1 MLIPSTPHLLR
12 GGFPSLNP
20 THRHTK
26 LNASDE
32 MCALNT
38 KIMFC
43 IQISAFSLVRLFIR
57 ITGCSAFSR
66 QACRLNPTWAAT
78 PLWSWLEGL
87 QCFILPCSL
96 SISTSSKLS
105 RSIIDSYYWR
115 HHPTHLP
122 PGLVHLHLV
131 LSDCFL
137 ENHPNR
143 AHSKTYYSFPW
154 TPWYWQRGL
163 HLHQMLLLMQKIA
176 LIDVFSNDPTVLA
189 LSPSVWLSF
198 GGRDSRCVREQH
210 SFTQLRWD
218 VMIICFL
225 VSASSFCC
233 NCIRS
238 IYSSQWLFTFR
249 VCFRKLTKVAKR
261 DVLYMH

>member
-1 MLIPSTPHLLR
+1 MLIPSTPHCSEEAYRALI
-12 GGFPSLNP
+12 P
-20 THRHTK
+20 HRHTK

-43 IQISAFSLVRLFIR
+43 IQISAFSLVLLFIKDHWML
-57 ITGCSAFSR
+57 SLLPSSLPF
-66 QACRLNPTWAAT
+66 NPTRAAT

-87 QCFILPCSL
+87 QCLPSSL

-131 LSDCFL
+131 ISDCFL

-154 TPWYWQRGL
+154 TLWYWQRGL
-163 HLHQMLLLMQKIA
+163 HLHQMLL
-176 LIDVFSNDPTVLA
+176 F
-189 LSPSVWLSF
+189 
-198 GGRDSRCVREQH
+198 RC
-210 SFTQLRWD
+210 
-218 VMIICFL
+218 
-225 VSASSFCC
+225 
-233 NCIRS
+233 
-238 IYSSQWLFTFR
+238 
-249 VCFRKLTKVAKR
+249 RK
-261 DVLYMH
+261 